1 MVLHDQGEG
10 YQQTKLLEVGVAQ
23 VVKEVFHFQIPYWE
37 QNSIILLVIG
47 PISFLGLDLIDP
59 RSSSDHSI
67 YVARHIVKENSHL
80 KQSTILKSH
89 KKQKLIR
96 KKGINI

>member
-59 RSSSDHSI
+59 RSSFI
-67 YVARHIVKENSHL
+67 YFSY
-80 KQSTILKSH
+80 ILNWYCVVVRMKDAF
-89 KKQKLIR
+89 
-96 KKGINI
+96 